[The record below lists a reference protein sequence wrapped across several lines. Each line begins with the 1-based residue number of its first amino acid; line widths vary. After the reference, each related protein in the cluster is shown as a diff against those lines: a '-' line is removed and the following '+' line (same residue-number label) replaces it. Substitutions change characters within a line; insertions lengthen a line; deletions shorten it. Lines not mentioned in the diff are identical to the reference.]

1 MNRIFRILFMFFF
14 ISETWLFYLI
24 LFSKYETLLISFSF
38 YPLYKV
44 VHYKACVNLRNRST
58 CHVAVLHLWIT
69 VIVFYTGLMYEPNL
83 QAGNHTSK
91 VNLVREKLCLVT
103 FILYFIHMIPLLID
117 VTKLWFT
124 FATVRSHPSGI
135 AYTSVNRMTCATVW
149 WTDSRTVSSIQSFAA
164 NLEK

>member
-1 MNRIFRILFMFFF
+1 MNIIFPILFMFFF
-14 ISETWLFYLI
+14 IENVII
-24 LFSKYETLLISFSF
+24 LSHIIFKIWNAINIFFILS
-38 YPLYKV
+38 LYKV

-69 VIVFYTGLMYEPNL
+69 VIVFNTGLMYEPNL

-91 VNLVREKLCLVT
+91 VNLVREKMCLVT
-103 FILYFIHMIPLLID
+103 FLLCFIHMIPLQVD
-117 VTKLWFT
+117 VIKLWFT

-149 WTDSRTVSSIQSFAA
+149 WTDSRTVSSVQSFAA
-164 NLEK
+164 NLKK